1 MRNNNS
7 SLGGNQFGYPTDCV
21 EILYSRLLYGC
32 RCFFGVGKAGCS
44 YYDTFFKTSCA
55 HGAPIYHLHYL
66 SMQISCNVQQREV
79 EADMSL
85 ASMLDSL
92 SLPADSVVAEINMK
106 IIDRDQYETT
116 RLSDG
121 DQVELIRFVGGG

>member
-1 MRNNNS
+1 
-7 SLGGNQFGYPTDCV
+7 
-21 EILYSRLLYGC
+21 
-32 RCFFGVGKAGCS
+32 
-44 YYDTFFKTSCA
+44 
-55 HGAPIYHLHYL
+55 
-66 SMQISCNVQQREV
+66 MQISCNGQQREV

-116 RLSDG
+116 RLSEG

>member
-1 MRNNNS
+1 
-7 SLGGNQFGYPTDCV
+7 
-21 EILYSRLLYGC
+21 
-32 RCFFGVGKAGCS
+32 
-44 YYDTFFKTSCA
+44 
-55 HGAPIYHLHYL
+55 
-66 SMQISCNVQQREV
+66 MQISCNGQQREV

-92 SLPADSVVAEINMK
+92 SLPADSVVAEINME

-116 RLSDG
+116 RLQDG

>member
-1 MRNNNS
+1 
-7 SLGGNQFGYPTDCV
+7 
-21 EILYSRLLYGC
+21 
-32 RCFFGVGKAGCS
+32 
-44 YYDTFFKTSCA
+44 
-55 HGAPIYHLHYL
+55 
-66 SMQISCNVQQREV
+66 
-79 EADMSL
+79 MSL

-92 SLPADSVVAEINMK
+92 NLPADSVVAEINMK

>member
-1 MRNNNS
+1 
-7 SLGGNQFGYPTDCV
+7 
-21 EILYSRLLYGC
+21 
-32 RCFFGVGKAGCS
+32 
-44 YYDTFFKTSCA
+44 
-55 HGAPIYHLHYL
+55 
-66 SMQISCNVQQREV
+66 MQISCNGQQREV

-121 DQVELIRFVGGG
+121 DQVELIRFVGGGWK

>member
-1 MRNNNS
+1 
-7 SLGGNQFGYPTDCV
+7 
-21 EILYSRLLYGC
+21 
-32 RCFFGVGKAGCS
+32 
-44 YYDTFFKTSCA
+44 
-55 HGAPIYHLHYL
+55 
-66 SMQISCNVQQREV
+66 MQITCNGQQREV
-79 EADMSL
+79 EVDMSL